1 MFAALMDELIVA
13 AMAPELAK
21 PAGII
26 VLGSNGSW
34 VVAAPAAEGESM
46 AVAPPLA
53 EATLLAAALA
63 PCTAL
68 VPDVP
73 DVDEELV
80 MS

>member
-1 MFAALMDELIVA
+1 MFTALMDELIVA

-34 VVAAPAAEGESM
+34 VVAAAAAEGESM

-53 EATLLAAALA
+53 EATLLAVPA
-63 PCTAL
+63 PCTAPEL
-68 VPDVP
+68 PVPVE
-73 DVDEELV
+73 DEALV